1 MPERSPSM
9 KIDVHSHLMPSGV
22 FDHPP
27 RDYRSKWSP
36 DRASVVLEDE
46 VSERRGR
53 PAKGDLLDA
62 SAIVARQ
69 KEQQV
74 DLSIVGGWVDAMAA
88 PTNAESQSDW
98 CRLISSE
105 LAAAV
110 ERQASLRWLAS
121 LPDLDGGLA
130 AEELSVAARAGAVGG
145 ILATSFMN
153 GGLGRADL
161 EPLWANA
168 ERLGLPIM
176 IHPGV
181 YDPSETPIA
190 GELLIPVFYPYLT
203 TRAAVEMIRAG
214 VPDRYPDLKVV
225 LVHAGGFLPYQF
237 GRVEHWLATDRVPT
251 VPKQSPS
258 TTSSA
263 LSWFYY
269 DTVVHSRKVVE
280 FLIDL
285 VGSSQLLAGSDCPFA
300 MSDWSLIGA
309 NGDDYLGS
317 SDRAAILG
325 ANAERIF
332 PLHRGTTS

>member
-1 MPERSPSM
+1 MPERSPTT
-9 KIDVHSHLMPSGV
+9 KIDVHSHLMPSAV

-27 RDYRSKWSP
+27 RNYRSKWSP

-53 PAKGDLLDA
+53 PATGDLLDA

-69 KEQQV
+69 KEQHV

-105 LAAAV
+105 LATAV
-110 ERQASLRWLAS
+110 ERHASLRWLAS

-145 ILATSFMN
+145 ILATSYAN

-181 YDPSETPIA
+181 YDPSEAPIA

-203 TRAAVEMIRAG
+203 TRAAVELIRAG
-214 VPDRYPDLKVV
+214 IPDRYPDLKVV

-237 GRVEHWLATDRVPT
+237 GRVEQWLATNRTPT
-251 VPKQSPS
+251 SSS

-269 DTVVHSRKVVE
+269 DTVVHSRKAVE

-300 MSDWSLIGA
+300 MKDWSLLGA
-309 NGDDYLGS
+309 NGDDYLDS
-317 SDRAAILG
+317 ADRIAILG
-325 ANAERIF
+325 ANAERVF
-332 PLHRGTTS
+332 SLHRDATS